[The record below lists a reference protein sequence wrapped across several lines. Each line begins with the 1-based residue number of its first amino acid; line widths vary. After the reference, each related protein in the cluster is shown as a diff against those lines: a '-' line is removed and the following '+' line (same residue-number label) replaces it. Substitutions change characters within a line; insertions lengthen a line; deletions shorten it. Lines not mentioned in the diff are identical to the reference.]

1 MVFNIQLPFF
11 TADVERTTAL
21 PDSTFHPQFLNISV
35 ENQIPASRQVCRVFH
50 IFPTPYYDYYNKFN
64 KENRFC
70 IGSHEERQQN

>member
-11 TADVERTTAL
+11 TADVERATAL
-21 PDSTFHPQFLNISV
+21 PDSTFHSQFLNISV

-64 KENRFC
+64 KENRFLHR
-70 IGSHEERQQN
+70 IP

>member
-21 PDSTFHPQFLNISV
+21 PQFNIPFTVPQHLRGKPNPR
-35 ENQIPASRQVCRVFH
+35 IPARVCRVFH

-64 KENRFC
+64 KENRFLHR
-70 IGSHEERQQN
+70 IP